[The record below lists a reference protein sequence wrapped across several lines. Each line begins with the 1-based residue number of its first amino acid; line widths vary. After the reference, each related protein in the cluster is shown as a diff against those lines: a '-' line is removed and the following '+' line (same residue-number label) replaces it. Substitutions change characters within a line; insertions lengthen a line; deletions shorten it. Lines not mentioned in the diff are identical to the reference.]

1 MPAASTKSMVS
12 KGEVSPTSR
21 SHSSLVAMAAVSG
34 ASDASA
40 AMVSMSFWVFCMNVP
55 TSFAV
60 WLAASAT
67 YWLVWDTMRLL
78 VCCMNMEN
86 VTTTAMKT
94 TRKAA
99 TDSQYFLPSF
109 SIGTPS
115 GSRFPQQSFPQQIM
129 ILDGAGARERD
140 FPEAP
145 ECHRTF
151 RQISLYIPQTRTI
164 IQSIGKA
171 AGLAGEHERAYG
183 KRGDEP

>member
-1 MPAASTKSMVS
+1 
-12 KGEVSPTSR
+12 
-21 SHSSLVAMAAVSG
+21 
-34 ASDASA
+34 
-40 AMVSMSFWVFCMNVP
+40 MNVP